1 MHCTGFA
8 IHICSRV
15 EAIKSKLKTNSNAIN
30 GLVGAEILQ
39 RCCDRICK
47 YGKKGSQQSSPAGEG
62 KGRNVCRIIAKKMR
76 TKITLFDE
84 IEILSCWIIPA
95 SFCLPGWE
103 GYRVGGGGNGA
114 VFRTF
119 WKAFGTLWGSLGVL
133 EGFHGPMV
141 KVLFLVIVMVP
152 VIMTHGHG
160 Q

>member
-1 MHCTGFA
+1 MTESANMEKGQP
-8 IHICSRV
+8 
-15 EAIKSKLKTNSNAIN
+15 
-30 GLVGAEILQ
+30 AELSCRGREREKRLQ
-39 RCCDRICK
+39 NNR
-47 YGKKGSQQSSPAGEG
+47 
-62 KGRNVCRIIAKKMR
+62 KKMR
-76 TKITLFDE
+76 TKISLFDE
-84 IEILSCWIIPA
+84 IGILSCWIIPA

-103 GYRVGGGGNGA
+103 GYRVGGGGNGV